1 MTLEVIWLH
10 IWNQQPWL
18 PWYPCAYCL
27 QWPPRPWRPQND
39 LGGLLTSDL
48 KSATLITR
56 PVINVHIASNGLR
69 GHGNLK
75 TTSEVIRPQIWNQ
88 QPWLPWYPCAYCL
101 QRPLR
106 SWRPLRPWRPPNDL
120 GGHMTSDL
128 TSATSITLV
137 SMPILLPT
145 AILVASGAMATSNWP
160 RRSHLTSKLNSV
172 TSITYVAMLLLPL
185 TASSDPIFRRWW
197 KPNMTHWPAWLR
209 RR

>member
-56 PVINVHIASNGLR
+56 PVINVHIASNGLQ
-69 GHGNLK
+69 GHGDLK
-75 TTSEVIRPQIWNQ
+75 TTSEVIWPQIWNQ

-101 QRPLR
+101 QQP
-106 SWRPLRPWRPPNDL
+106 PRPWRPLNDL
-120 GGHMTSDL
+120 GGHLTSDL
-128 TSATSITLV
+128 ESATLITLV
-137 SMPILLPT
+137 FMPILLPT
-145 AILVASGAMATSNWP
+145 AILVASEAMATSKWP
-160 RRSHLTSKLNSV
+160 RRSHLTSEFNSV
-172 TSITYVAMLLLPL
+172 TSITYVAMLLWPL
-185 TASSDPIFRRWW
+185 TASSDSIFRRR
-197 KPNMTHWPAWLR
+197 KPNVTHWPVWLR